1 MKRIVLVIIAAC
13 LLVLPA
19 LAQKPEGQVL
29 VAPGRPG
36 RWQVSVVLQRD
47 ESRARLQERLKTLTT
62 LLPGKIGN
70 VELNRRQ
77 AGPVTF
83 STMSFITAAE
93 LVNSKG
99 DMAVAP
105 FIVALRDLNRVQ
117 VTYMTPEK
125 FTYKGV
131 RQFTDNGVTITV
143 DSQPSALSYLAEIKN
158 HNVTGLNPPPA
169 EVPAPKAAAGSTP
182 GAGRIFGV
190 LLVIILAIGA
200 AFVTFGLLQ
209 RRVRR

>member
-1 MKRIVLVIIAAC
+1 MKPRLAAAIAAC
-13 LLVLPA
+13 ALAVPA

-47 ESRARLQERLKTLTT
+47 EPRVKLQERLKTLTT
-62 LLPGKIGN
+62 LLPGKVGS

-83 STMSFITAAE
+83 STLSFITAAE

-105 FIVALRDLNRVQ
+105 FVVALRDLNRVQ
-117 VTYMTPEK
+117 ITYMTPEK

-169 EVPAPKAAAGSTP
+169 ETPAPKTAARSTP
-182 GAGRIFGV
+182 GAGRILGI
-190 LLVIILAIGA
+190 LLVILLAIGA

>member
-1 MKRIVLVIIAAC
+1 MKRIALTLVAASG
-13 LLVLPA
+13 LALPA
-19 LAQKPEGQVL
+19 LAQKPDGQVL
-29 VAPGRPG
+29 VAPGLPG
-36 RWQVSVVLQRD
+36 RWQVSLVLQHD
-47 ESRARLQERLKTLTT
+47 ESRAKLQERLKTLTT
-62 LLPGKIGN
+62 LLPGKYGS

-77 AGPVTF
+77 IGPVTF
-83 STMSFITAAE
+83 STVSFITAAE

-105 FIVALRDLNRVQ
+105 FVVALRDLDRVQ

-158 HNVTGLNPPPA
+158 HNVTGLNPPIT
-169 EVPAPKAAAGSTP
+169 ETTAPKTASRSTM
-182 GAGRIFGV
+182 GTGRILGV
-190 LLVIILAIGA
+190 LLVILLAIGA